1 MLRSE
6 VRGWTTGKGMPHAR
20 EDEEDLEWPL
30 KPSTPLEDVCDFER
44 RKIWRVSSRS
54 LAEVSG
60 TGHSGFTTLSEPEEL
75 CLVIGQ
81 SSSHDEDST
90 DTIFRDLEFSF
101 LDFNKRYL
109 HIIKCDNKV
118 GSYTW
123 AAVDIYSDRIGYKY
137 SEGSDGIY
145 KHDPGPDRIP
155 DYLDPLLS
163 SQSRQSPAQS
173 DPSLRKILNSL
184 SQSTTRRRSSDY
196 FDKLVIDLGLQ
207 KILLSAGIL
216 SYLLFALKMLWK
228 LSVMFRSQSRSV
240 AVGFVVPSVATYA
253 FVQRNTAS
261 EANETGMGI
270 LRAAVDVTILAGAF
284 ICTFVVWSILS
295 LIGDFGAAIFLAVTF
310 GMRYFSGNF

>member
-1 MLRSE
+1 MGPQHPEAS
-6 VRGWTTGKGMPHAR
+6 VNQ
-20 EDEEDLEWPL
+20 
-30 KPSTPLEDVCDFER
+30 
-44 RKIWRVSSRS
+44 RS
-54 LAEVSG
+54 L
-60 TGHSGFTTLSEPEEL
+60 F
-75 CLVIGQ
+75 
-81 SSSHDEDST
+81 
-90 DTIFRDLEFSF
+90 
-101 LDFNKRYL
+101 
-109 HIIKCDNKV
+109 
-118 GSYTW
+118 
-123 AAVDIYSDRIGYKY
+123 
-137 SEGSDGIY
+137 
-145 KHDPGPDRIP
+145 PGPDRIP

-240 AVGFVVPSVATYA
+240 AVGFVVPSVAMYA

-261 EANETGMGI
+261 EANETGMSI

-284 ICTFVVWSILS
+284 ICTFVVWSILA